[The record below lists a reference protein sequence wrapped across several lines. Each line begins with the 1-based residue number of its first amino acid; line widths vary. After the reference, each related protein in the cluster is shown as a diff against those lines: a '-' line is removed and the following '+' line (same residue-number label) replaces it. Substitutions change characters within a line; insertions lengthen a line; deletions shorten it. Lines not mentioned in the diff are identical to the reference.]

1 MELNQ
6 VVLSG
11 NLTKDVTLRFTKDGK
26 AVAQGTIAVNGF
38 KENEV
43 VFVNLTFWEK
53 KAEVVANFTRKGDNI
68 SVVGKLVDTSYEKD
82 GQKVYQ
88 MGVTVFDVKLP
99 PKKEQPNT

>member
-1 MELNQ
+1 MEINQ

-11 NLTKDVTLRFTKDGK
+11 NLTKNPDLRYTREGK

-53 KAEVVANFTRKGDNI
+53 KAEVFANFTRKGDNI
-68 SVVGKLVDTSYEKD
+68 TIVGKLVDTSYEKD
-82 GQKVYQ
+82 GKKIYQ

-99 PKKEQPNT
+99 PKKQETTI